1 VGYAGGR
8 YYYQEVVLSDDV
20 NEGPPLFKRP
30 IWFRSEHLTW
40 LDQRVAELREAER
53 AAGQEITQISRSE
66 VLRRLLD
73 EKIAA

>member
-1 VGYAGGR
+1 LTGESYEEHD
-8 YYYQEVVLSDDV
+8 Q
-20 NEGPPLFKRP
+20 PQLFKRP

-40 LDQRVAELREAER
+40 LDQQVAELRERER
-53 AAGQEITQISRSE
+53 TEGGEITQISRSE